1 MKGDPQSES
10 TARPAWTYSVP
21 PPETLSA
28 LWVLEILASLSIPI
42 AGVAILATAIALGWI
57 PVD

>member
-1 MKGDPQSES
+1 MKFETHSDAP
-10 TARPAWTYSVP
+10 ARPAWTYSVP
-21 PPETLSA
+21 PPQILSA

-42 AGVAILATAIALGWI
+42 AGIAVLAAAIAFGWI